1 MEDSG
6 MKCVFVTTNM
16 DTRLGLLMDKDD
28 TVSTFKVDSLTL
40 NTAFQSNESFLFVD
54 VLRVEEKAPVTQAGD
69 DKTKKRKL
77 KSLDSTKRSHK
88 KRSLGDQSSGK
99 GEVESLAMSPTGK
112 DLEKGE
118 KSAATI
124 DQENDLALV
133 DDENESHEED
143 VRVGA
148 IVEDINQSADVENE
162 GLNKDGVDGDE
173 ATTSVKAAK
182 KGRTKKDK
190 AAPTKEDTEV
200 ASSSRNVDHDV
211 VIREP
216 QENIGSASQPPLI
229 CELSQTRVPWR
240 REATAATVMGS
251 PPMMTSLVKRILFVF
266 FWCGKKS
273 PEKLPT
279 NVSELIRN
287 SVMSQIQRIFSIELP
302 SLVPLQLPSRMET
315 HLWYVVP
322 DEVKSISLLKHYSQ
336 ILSPSENDK
345 VLQMRGN
352 KLQKNALLA
361 RTLVRTTIARYQTN
375 NVVDPRTLIFKKNMY
390 GKPEVDW
397 QSYKNCDSPP
407 LHFNI
412 SHTDSL
418 ISCGVTVH
426 VPVGIDL
433 EEMERNIKHD
443 VLALAE
449 RFYSAD
455 EVKFLS
461 AIPDPEVQ
469 RKEFIKLWTLKEA
482 YVKALGK
489 GFSGAPF
496 NTFTIQSKAGTN
508 GGYNLL
514 SFSFPFKKRFLQEK
528 TKKCNG
534 EWKFALLELADSH
547 YAAICIE
554 DDQASG
560 GAPMRVI
567 VRKTIPFVEDELISE
582 NKNL

>member
-28 TVSTFKVDSLTL
+28 TVSTFKEKICKEHEQCFPSFGNITISALKVNCCGQLYHLVDSLTL

-54 VLRVEEKAPVTQAGD
+54 VLRVEEKGKMLTGETPLSNPSLLERETNDLTIKEAPVTQAGD

-148 IVEDINQSADVENE
+148 IVEAPSASKNLLTAEFLDINQSADVENE
-162 GLNKDGVDGDE
+162 GLNKDGVDGKYADE

-216 QENIGSASQPPLI
+216 QENGIDLYVQPN
-229 CELSQTRVPWR
+229 R
-240 REATAATVMGS
+240 
-251 PPMMTSLVKRILFVF
+251 FVF

-433 EEMERNIKHD
+433 EEMERKIKHD

-508 GGYNLL
+508 GGYNLCKFFFRL
-514 SFSFPFKKRFLQEK
+514 S
-528 TKKCNG
+528 
-534 EWKFALLELADSH
+534 SH
-547 YAAICIE
+547 SGIE
-554 DDQASG
+554 
-560 GAPMRVI
+560 
-567 VRKTIPFVEDELISE
+567 
-582 NKNL
+582 

>member
-1 MEDSG
+1 M
-6 MKCVFVTTNM
+6 
-16 DTRLGLLMDKDD
+16 
-28 TVSTFKVDSLTL
+28 SL
-40 NTAFQSNESFLFVD
+40 
-54 VLRVEEKAPVTQAGD
+54 
-69 DKTKKRKL
+69 
-77 KSLDSTKRSHK
+77 
-88 KRSLGDQSSGK
+88 
-99 GEVESLAMSPTGK
+99 
-112 DLEKGE
+112 
-118 KSAATI
+118 
-124 DQENDLALV
+124 
-133 DDENESHEED
+133 
-143 VRVGA
+143 
-148 IVEDINQSADVENE
+148 
-162 GLNKDGVDGDE
+162 
-173 ATTSVKAAK
+173 
-182 KGRTKKDK
+182 
-190 AAPTKEDTEV
+190 
-200 ASSSRNVDHDV
+200 
-211 VIREP
+211 
-216 QENIGSASQPPLI
+216 
-229 CELSQTRVPWR
+229 
-240 REATAATVMGS
+240 
-251 PPMMTSLVKRILFVF
+251 
-266 FWCGKKS
+266 
-273 PEKLPT
+273 
-279 NVSELIRN
+279 
-287 SVMSQIQRIFSIELP
+287 IQRIFSIELP

-426 VPVGIDL
+426 VPFTTIV
-433 EEMERNIKHD
+433 
-443 VLALAE
+443 
-449 RFYSAD
+449 
-455 EVKFLS
+455 VKFLS

-508 GGYNLL
+508 GGYNLCKVLL
-514 SFSFPFKKRFLQEK
+514 SNAISCCIVHFTSEMSVDSQEK

-560 GAPMRVI
+560 GAVTVDIGPMRCISCKRNIKAYNLSTKFVTLGKSPVI
-567 VRKTIPFVEDELISE
+567 LSRAEPIISNEDGEKGNVYQFGVILLQLITAGERFERYTISIEQLSRSSYTIQVQQKMEAKQWES
-582 NKNL
+582 

>member
-1 MEDSG
+1 
-6 MKCVFVTTNM
+6 
-16 DTRLGLLMDKDD
+16 
-28 TVSTFKVDSLTL
+28 
-40 NTAFQSNESFLFVD
+40 
-54 VLRVEEKAPVTQAGD
+54 
-69 DKTKKRKL
+69 
-77 KSLDSTKRSHK
+77 
-88 KRSLGDQSSGK
+88 
-99 GEVESLAMSPTGK
+99 
-112 DLEKGE
+112 
-118 KSAATI
+118 
-124 DQENDLALV
+124 
-133 DDENESHEED
+133 
-143 VRVGA
+143 
-148 IVEDINQSADVENE
+148 
-162 GLNKDGVDGDE
+162 
-173 ATTSVKAAK
+173 
-182 KGRTKKDK
+182 
-190 AAPTKEDTEV
+190 
-200 ASSSRNVDHDV
+200 
-211 VIREP
+211 
-216 QENIGSASQPPLI
+216 
-229 CELSQTRVPWR
+229 
-240 REATAATVMGS
+240 
-251 PPMMTSLVKRILFVF
+251 
-266 FWCGKKS
+266 
-273 PEKLPT
+273 
-279 NVSELIRN
+279 
-287 SVMSQIQRIFSIELP
+287 MSQIQRIFSIELP

-345 VLQMRGN
+345 VLQMRD
-352 KLQKNALLA
+352 
-361 RTLVRTTIARYQTN
+361 QTN

-433 EEMERNIKHD
+433 EEMERKIKHD

-508 GGYNLL
+508 GGYNLCKFFFRL
-514 SFSFPFKKRFLQEK
+514 S
-528 TKKCNG
+528 
-534 EWKFALLELADSH
+534 SH
-547 YAAICIE
+547 SGIE
-554 DDQASG
+554 
-560 GAPMRVI
+560 
-567 VRKTIPFVEDELISE
+567 
-582 NKNL
+582 

>member
-1 MEDSG
+1 MADSG

-16 DTRLGLLMDKDD
+16 DNRLGLLMDKDD
-28 TVSTFKVDSLTL
+28 TVSTFKEKICKEHEQCFPSFGNITISALKVNCCGQLYHLVDSLIL

-54 VLRVEEKAPVTQAGD
+54 VLRVEEKGKMLTGETPLSNPNLLERETNDLTIKEAPVTQAGD

-99 GEVESLAMSPTGK
+99 GEVESFAMSPTGK

-133 DDENESHEED
+133 DDENESHKED
-143 VRVGA
+143 VRLGA

-162 GLNKDGVDGDE
+162 GLNKDGVDGKDADE

-216 QENIGSASQPPLI
+216 QENGIDLYVQPN
-229 CELSQTRVPWR
+229 R
-240 REATAATVMGS
+240 
-251 PPMMTSLVKRILFVF
+251 FVF

-433 EEMERNIKHD
+433 EEMERKIKHD

-508 GGYNLL
+508 GGYNLCKFFFRL
-514 SFSFPFKKRFLQEK
+514 S
-528 TKKCNG
+528 
-534 EWKFALLELADSH
+534 SH
-547 YAAICIE
+547 SGIE
-554 DDQASG
+554 
-560 GAPMRVI
+560 
-567 VRKTIPFVEDELISE
+567 
-582 NKNL
+582 